1 MSVDH
6 VSQQTSE
13 TPAETQAGTQAGTQ
27 AATQAITGTR
37 PSSVSFSRTR
47 LIKATAALTLLTIV
61 TALCLLPLLRP
72 PALPPG
78 ITRDQYNRAATD
90 WKGLFRTE
98 PSHPDTLM
106 LLAETS
112 LKRRQ
117 LPAAIACFSAIDS
130 SHPRYGKSARL
141 QEAQV
146 FLQLN
151 QAAAAE
157 QSFKTFLSLAAAS
170 TTDTDPEQLATARRW
185 LAWLMAVQLR
195 PEDRVEWL
203 DQLLNAGQADVY
215 DAKQR
220 YFPTLLIQTSS
231 LGSTRLQ
238 KFLANDPRNPVLLI
252 AAARYE
258 TAEGRP
264 EAALD
269 TLKQLY
275 RQHPDNLPALAA
287 LLEALH
293 ELHRPDELVA
303 LSTAAPPFHPAEP
316 WLLTQMRA
324 EAAVHQQHWADAET
338 LFRAV
343 LRHDPA
349 NPACHMGLA
358 ASLAGQGRAVER
370 EAILKR
376 SLVLSRIR
384 VQLSE
389 VRPNAPE
396 AARRLAEAASS
407 LELTAAADTFSQL
420 ADQMSAT
427 EPMP

>member
-1 MSVDH
+1 MSTEHSWKVRRRYL
-6 VSQQTSE
+6 VVAAAAILLLTVV
-13 TPAETQAGTQAGTQ
+13 AGTLLA
-27 AATQAITGTR
+27 
-37 PSSVSFSRTR
+37 P
-47 LIKATAALTLLTIV
+47 LLT
-61 TALCLLPLLRP
+61 P
-72 PALPPG
+72 PTLPPE
-78 ITRDQYNRAATD
+78 ITRDQYDRAVAD
-90 WKGLFRTE
+90 WKGLFRTR
-98 PSHPDTLM
+98 PSHEDTLM

-117 LPAAIACFSAIDS
+117 LPAAVACFSAIDS

-146 FLQLN
+146 LLKLN

-170 TTDTDPEQLATARRW
+170 PADTDPEQLATARRW

-195 PEDRVEWL
+195 FEDRVEWL

-220 YFPTLLIQTSS
+220 YFPTLLIWASS
-231 LGSTRLQ
+231 LGSTRLRE
-238 KFLANDPRNPVLLI
+238 FVANDPHNPALLI

-264 EAALD
+264 DVASAAL
-269 TLKQLY
+269 
-275 RQHPDNLPALAA
+275 RQIRQNHPDNLHALAA
-287 LLEALH
+287 LLEATFEMHL
-293 ELHRPDELVA
+293 PDEFIA
-303 LSTAAPPFHPAEP
+303 LNKTAPAFEPAEP

-324 EAAVHQQHWADAET
+324 EAAIHQQLWTDAES

-343 LRHDPA
+343 LSHDPA

-358 ASLAGQGRAVER
+358 ASLAGQGRATER
-370 EAILKR
+370 QAIQKK
-376 SLVLSRIR
+376 SQVLARIR

-389 VRPNAPE
+389 VRPNDPA
-396 AARRLAEAASS
+396 AARRLASEARSIG
-407 LELTAAADTFSQL
+407 LTAAADAFSTL
-420 ADQMSAT
+420 ADT
-427 EPMP
+427 MPAMEHRP